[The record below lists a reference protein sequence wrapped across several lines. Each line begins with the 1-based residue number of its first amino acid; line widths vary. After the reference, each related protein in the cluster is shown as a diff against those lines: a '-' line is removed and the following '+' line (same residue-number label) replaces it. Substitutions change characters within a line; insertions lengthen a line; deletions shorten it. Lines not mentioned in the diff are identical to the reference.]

1 MNDLIKE
8 KISEYEK
15 RLLIL
20 NGQPINFESDRR
32 LIEREQRELTIRIDT
47 LKSILNA
54 SSQDTIKIIKEVRV
68 KRKRSTPFT
77 TGFLDDST
85 ESFESGYDTGFSDG
99 QRLLRTKSCISS
111 PHSSRTM
118 SGRKIP
124 LKDLRMMNPL
134 HSRRMMD

>member
-54 SSQDTIKIIKEVRV
+54 SRQETIKIIKEVHV
-68 KRKRSTPFT
+68 KRKRPTPFC

-85 ESFESGYDTGFSDG
+85 ESFESGYDTGFSDA
-99 QRLLRTKSCISS
+99 QRMLRAAI
-111 PHSSRTM
+111 
-118 SGRKIP
+118 
-124 LKDLRMMNPL
+124 LKKFQ
-134 HSRRMMD
+134 